1 MFAKPILNIG
11 MVTENLNCS
20 FGKASALIQT
30 LVNLN
35 IIKVCYNCRKNTLL
49 YCYTV
54 FYYLKSILN
63 NKYYINII

>member
-35 IIKVCYNCRKNTLL
+35 IIKVCYNCGKIF
-49 YCYTV
+49 CYI
-54 FYYLKSILN
+54 FILFF
-63 NKYYINII
+63 II